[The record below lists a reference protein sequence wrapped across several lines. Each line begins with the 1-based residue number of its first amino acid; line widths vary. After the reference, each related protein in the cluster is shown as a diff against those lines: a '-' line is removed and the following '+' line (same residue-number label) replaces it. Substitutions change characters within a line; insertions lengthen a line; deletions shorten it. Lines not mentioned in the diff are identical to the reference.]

1 MPFMKAVQI
10 SSPGGDFD
18 LVEREIPEPEEGQVR
33 IKVEACGVCHS
44 DAYTKEGTLPGIK
57 YPRVPGHEVAG
68 FIDKV
73 GERVTAW
80 KTGQRVGVGWHDGHC
95 FQCEPCRRG
104 DFTTCK
110 NRKIAGVSYD
120 GGYAE
125 YMVAPQEA
133 LVSIPEELTAT
144 EAAPLL
150 CAGITTFNA
159 LRNSGAR
166 AGDVVAVQGI
176 GGLGHLAIQ
185 FANKLGF
192 KTVALSRG
200 KDKELLARQLGAH
213 VYIDTPTVN
222 VAEELTRLGGARVV
236 LGTAPNAK
244 VIAEAVDGLAIDGK
258 LLLIAG
264 SGESLG
270 VSSMQLLRARRSI
283 QGWPN
288 GHAKDSEDTLNF
300 SALSG
305 TRPMIETFPLEQ
317 ASVAYERMMSNKVRF
332 RAVLTMD
339 S

>member
-10 SSPGGDFD
+10 SSPGSDFD

-80 KTGQRVGVGWHDGHC
+80 KTGQRVGVGWHGGHC

-110 NRKIAGVSYD
+110 NRKIPGVSYN

-133 LVSIPEELTAT
+133 LVSIPEELSAT

-200 KDKELLARQLGAH
+200 KDKEVLARQLGAH
-213 VYIDTPTVN
+213 VYIDTATVN

-244 VIAEAVDGLAIDGK
+244 VIADVVDGLAIDGK
-258 LLLIAG
+258 LLLVAG

-288 GHAKDSEDTLNF
+288 GHAKDSEETLNF

-305 TRPMIETFPLEQ
+305 TRPMLETFPLEQ

>member
-110 NRKIAGVSYD
+110 NRKIPGVSYN

-133 LVSIPEELTAT
+133 LVSIPEELSAT